1 MPRRRLIVNTVE
13 QLVVVVVAA
22 TVAVG
27 VLHLVVVVVV
37 AERSAGSR
45 KLFDRLLKC
54 LACKS
59 IFAARFGF
67 AHTLHFARISRLRL
81 SFAFPA
87 PASPASPA
95 SPPPSPQTV

>member
-13 QLVVVVVAA
+13 QLVVVVAA

-27 VLHLVVVVVV
+27 VLHLLVVV

-67 AHTLHFARISRLRL
+67 AHTLYFARISRLRL

-87 PASPASPA
+87 PASPASP
-95 SPPPSPQTV
+95 PQTG